1 MNGAFQPFRV
11 LRKHDTQ
18 IMYAA
23 IPDLKQ
29 WFQKLK
35 SDCKTTDEEAFWEQV
50 ITKLD
55 AMIYEGLDHDP

>member
-1 MNGAFQPFRV
+1 MNGAFQGFRV
-11 LRKHDTQ
+11 LQKHDTK

-29 WFQKLK
+29 WFQKLRTESK
-35 SDCKTTDEEAFWEQV
+35 SPAEEAFWEQV

-55 AMIYEGLDHDP
+55 GMLYEGLDHDP